1 MRHFPIYLDMKG
13 KLVVL
18 SGAGPVAVPKLRLLL
33 KTSAR
38 IRVFGFDAEESIRN
52 WAAEGRLEWL
62 ERELEAEDLEGAT
75 LLYCANDD
83 EKKDS
88 EAAALGARA
97 GTLVNVVDNLEASEF
112 ITPAIVDR
120 DPVTVAIGTEGSAPV
135 LARKIKADV
144 ETQLPISLGVL
155 AREGQKFREAAS
167 ALRPGRERREFW
179 SRYFSEAGPRALA
192 SGGRGAVQSCLRS
205 LLREMKSSPRENGK
219 VAFVGVG
226 PGDPDL
232 MTVKARRF
240 VDKAD
245 VVVHDRSVPKEI
257 LELARREAEFVEIG
271 DGHSDLR
278 ISEFG
283 AGQLVAEHARKG
295 ALVARLVLGDLEEH
309 ANVGVEMKTVAEA
322 GLDWEAAKGMLS
334 VSPEHVGVDFP
345 AHETLPSRPGPFAR
359 DRRNGIAAF
368 AANGERAAAVA
379 EIGQIEGRRFGRATS
394 ATPVLNLRQSKLGN
408 KISSASAWRKAPE
421 SAA

>member
-38 IRVFGFDAEESIRN
+38 IKVFGFDAEESIRN

-120 DPVTVAIGTEGSAPV
+120 DPVTVAVGTEGSAPV

-144 ETQLPISLGVL
+144 ESQLPISLGVL
-155 AREGQKFREAAS
+155 AREGQKFRTEAS

-192 SGGRGAVQSCLRS
+192 SGGRAAVQSCLRS
-205 LLREMKSSPRENGK
+205 LLREMKSSPQEKGK

-226 PGDPDL
+226 PGDPDQ
-232 MTVKARRF
+232 MTVKARRL
-240 VDKAD
+240 VDTAD
-245 VVVHDRSVPKEI
+245 VVVHDSSIPKEI

-271 DGHSDLR
+271 NVHSDLR

-309 ANVGVEMKTVAEA
+309 AKVEVEVETVAKA
-322 GLDWEAAKGMLS
+322 GLDWEAVKGMPS
-334 VSPEHVGVDFP
+334 VRREHAEGAFPEHEAP
-345 AHETLPSRPGPFAR
+345 PPNPNPFAR
-359 DRRNGIAAF
+359 ERRNGMAAF
-368 AANGERAAAVA
+368 ALDGERAAAAA
-379 EIGQIEGRRFGRATS
+379 EIGQIEGRRFGRV
-394 ATPVLNLRQSKLGN
+394 TPANSTLNFRQSKLGD
-408 KISSASAWRKAPE
+408 KSSGAGAWQQAPE

>member
-33 KTSAR
+33 KTSAK
-38 IRVFGFDAEESIRN
+38 IRVFGFDAEESIRD
-52 WAAEGRLEWL
+52 WAAAGRLEWL
-62 ERELEAEDLEGAT
+62 ERELEAKDLEDAT

-155 AREGQKFREAAS
+155 AREGQKFRAEALV
-167 ALRPGRERREFW
+167 LRPGRERREFW

-192 SGGRGAVQSCLRS
+192 SGGRAAIQSCLRS
-205 LLREMKSSPRENGK
+205 LLREMQSSPQENGK

-232 MTVKARRF
+232 MTVKARRL

-245 VVVHDRSVPKEI
+245 VVVHDSSVPKEI

-283 AGQLVAEHARKG
+283 AGQLVAKHARKG

-309 ANVGVEMKTVAEA
+309 AKVGVEIKTVTEA
-322 GLDWEAAKGMLS
+322 GLDWEAAEGMPS
-334 VSPEHVGVDFP
+334 IRREHVESAFP
-345 AHETLPSRPGPFAR
+345 AHRASASNHGSFVR
-359 DRRNGIAAF
+359 DRRNGMAAF
-368 AANGERAAAVA
+368 AVNGERAAAVA
-379 EIGQIEGRRFGRATS
+379 EIGQIEGRRFGRVAPATS
-394 ATPVLNLRQSKLGN
+394 ALNLRQPKLGS
-408 KISSASAWRKAPE
+408 KSSGASAWQQAPE